1 MPIRILQ
8 VVHGLPRG
16 GLENGVVNLLNHL
29 PADEFEHGVVC
40 LDARGEMADRLAPEV
55 PLWTLGRE
63 RHDRR
68 TPGRLACIL
77 RDWQP
82 HIVHCHNW
90 NTWPDTVAAHAMAG
104 RTGRLIWSFH
114 GFVDGGG
121 MPWRRRITSH
131 LLARHTH
138 QLLAVCRDAAGRY
151 AGQTAIPAARFGV
164 LYNGVDTPPYAN
176 EDGDN
181 NLRVFQSR
189 SGHRLTFDDTSGEER
204 MELITNNEEIR
215 LIWDAKEKVLSVY
228 SGKDIIVEAVETVSW
243 KCKDFILE
251 ASNSISMK
259 ATTVDVKASSS
270 ATVDGGGSLVLT
282 AALTKIN

>member
-1 MPIRILQ
+1 LPKVTDRHGRPVSGQMP
-8 VVHGLPRG
+8 GLVE
-16 GLENGVVNLLNHL
+16 GLVTDNVDPEKLGRVKVKFPTL
-29 PADEFEHGVVC
+29 PDMPESTW
-40 LDARGEMADRLAPEV
+40 ARLSMPMA
-55 PLWTLGRE
+55 GRE
-63 RHDRR
+63 RGWMTIPEVDDEVLVSFVHGDHDN
-68 TPGRLACIL
+68 A
-77 RDWQP
+77 
-82 HIVHCHNW
+82 IVL
-90 NTWPDTVAAHAMAG
+90 G
-104 RTGRLIWSFH
+104 S
-114 GFVDGGG
+114 
-121 MPWRRRITSH
+121 
-131 LLARHTH
+131 
-138 QLLAVCRDAAGRY
+138 
-151 AGQTAIPAARFGV
+151 

-176 EDGDN
+176 EDGEN